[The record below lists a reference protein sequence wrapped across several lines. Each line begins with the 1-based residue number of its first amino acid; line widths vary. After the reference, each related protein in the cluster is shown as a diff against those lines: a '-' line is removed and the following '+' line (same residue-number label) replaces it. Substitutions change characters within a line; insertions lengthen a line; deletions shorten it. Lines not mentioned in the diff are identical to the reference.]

1 MLQAIGNHPYI
12 FLNKKRSIFGYC
24 ADSSTNGNF
33 HYYEVTEDGSL
44 FVDNVYIMV
53 LGGGTG
59 ARFNYRL
66 RLRETISSDNQ
77 AILGII
83 KQHSQDLDDN

>member
-1 MLQAIGNHPYI
+1 
-12 FLNKKRSIFGYC
+12 
-24 ADSSTNGNF
+24 
-33 HYYEVTEDGSL
+33 
-44 FVDNVYIMV
+44 MV